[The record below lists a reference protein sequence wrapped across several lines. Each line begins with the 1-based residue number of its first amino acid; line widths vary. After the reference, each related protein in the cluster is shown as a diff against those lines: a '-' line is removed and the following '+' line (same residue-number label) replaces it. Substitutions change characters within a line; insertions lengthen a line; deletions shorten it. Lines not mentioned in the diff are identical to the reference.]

1 MTDNKAKRTEE
12 EIRIGIL
19 RILEHQRKHSEDQPG
34 GAAGKLLVELLGI
47 EDVKDVEPP
56 LKSLIDD
63 NYIEI
68 GLRKFLIT
76 EKGREFLKRSLS

>member
-1 MTDNKAKRTEE
+1 MTDKKKLDEE

-34 GAAGKLLVELLGI
+34 GAAGMLLMELLGV
-47 EDVKDVEPP
+47 EDVLEVERP
-56 LKSLIDD
+56 LKWLRDN

-68 GLRKFLIT
+68 GLRKFVISK
-76 EKGREFLKRSLS
+76 KGREFLEKSLF